1 MIRLVTGLLLVV
13 GAVGGIEHFDLSIT
27 VGFFCGVLGL
37 ILMVAPI
44 NDGSLD
50 KFVA

>member
-13 GAVGGIEHFDLSIT
+13 GAVGGIEHFDLSLT

-50 KFVA
+50 KFVV

>member
-1 MIRLVTGLLLVV
+1 MIRLITGLLLVV
-13 GAVGGIEHFDLSIT
+13 SAVGGIEHFNLPIT
-27 VGFFCGVLGL
+27 IGFFCGVLGL
-37 ILMVAPI
+37 ILMVLPI